1 MQEAE
6 VMLTVQCVI
15 CDLLESTD
23 NTWDAGNKAAY
34 ISTRAVDIQVEILLV
49 FTVQV

>member
-1 MQEAE
+1 MHTAE
-6 VMLTVQCVI
+6 VMLTVQYEI
-15 CDLLESTD
+15 CDLLGSTD
-23 NTWDAGNKAAY
+23 NTYDSGNKDAY